1 VTDAD
6 SDDLPPEPTARAQ
19 FARAPLVPVAVAVT
33 VGVLTD
39 RFLGLSAGQMAIVF
53 ALGLAAWFC
62 FRERNGPVAKFGLL
76 VCWAGLAGSYHHYSR
91 NFADTDDI
99 GRLVTDPPGLVRFR
113 GVLVE
118 EPVVVRLS
126 REDPFVPTWKAD
138 RGTALVACRSVL
150 LADGW
155 RPASGRIKLTVDRG
169 IDPSQPS
176 ALDDLRIGDEIE
188 TTGFLHT
195 PRGPAN
201 PGETDFADLARDR
214 RVSAEVRVSK
224 STDAVVRIE
233 RSSGMSLNG
242 TLAAVRR
249 HATGV
254 IDAALPPAEAGLA
267 RALLLGDGAA
277 MERAEWDE
285 YVRTGVVHVL
295 AISGQH
301 LVILAAFVWTACRVL
316 GIPRRTTTYL
326 VMGLVIAYAAVTGLR
341 PSAVRAAVMVAV
353 MCLSLVRR
361 RPLNT
366 ANAIAFAWLIVV
378 ALDPV
383 DLVNVGNLLSF
394 LSVFTLIWGASVWLT
409 PKPKTAGQK
418 LFDEFRPA
426 WQKSLLTLGRIV
438 LAFYAANAILFVANA
453 PLIAAYQNIVSP
465 VGLLVGPPL
474 ILLTA
479 VALVM
484 GFLMLLA
491 GSLHPWLA
499 IPFGWITK
507 WSLTLCG
514 MTVTFADR
522 MPGGAVYVPDPPAWW
537 LVGFYFL
544 GVLLVFSNTRMWR
557 IRLATALFACLL
569 VPLALPFV
577 SPKPDELR
585 VTFLAVG
592 HGGCTV
598 LECPDGRVLVYD
610 VGTLAGPDAV
620 RRSVAPFLWHRG
632 IRRVDELF
640 LSHADADHFNGVP
653 EMLRRFPVGRIT
665 MTPSFAEKP
674 TPEVAAT
681 LAAIKRA
688 NVEVRVA
695 VAGDRFEAGGVRLD
709 VLHPPPEGPQGIE
722 NERSLVLHVTH
733 DGHTLLLAGDLEKQ
747 GTSRVLSLPF
757 PGAEVVM
764 APHHGSR
771 AAFPA
776 SFRNWAKP
784 SFVVV
789 SRGDRGSP
797 VTQNEVGPNVTLWD
811 TATVGAVTVR
821 SDRSGLTAGAFRTG
835 DRVVIGRGSKT
846 PRQ

>member
-1 VTDAD
+1 MTDT
-6 SDDLPPEPTARAQ
+6 DDEPPGPSAISQ
-19 FARAPLVPVAVAVT
+19 FARAPLVPVAVTVT
-33 VGVLTD
+33 AGVLAD
-39 RFLGLSAGQMAIVF
+39 RFLGLSVGHAVAAF
-53 ALGLAAWFC
+53 ALGLAAWFW
-62 FRERNGPVAKFGLL
+62 FRERNGLVAKLGLL
-76 VCWAGLAGSYHHYSR
+76 VCWAGLAGAYHHYAR
-91 NFADTDDI
+91 NFAGPDDV
-99 GRLVTDPPGLVRFR
+99 GRLATDPPGLVRFR
-113 GVLVE
+113 GVIVE

-138 RGTALVACRSVL
+138 RGTALVACRSIL

-155 RPASGRIKLTVDRG
+155 RPASGRVKLTVDRG
-169 IDPSQPS
+169 IDPSRPS

-188 TTGFLHT
+188 TTGFLHP

-233 RSSGMSLNG
+233 RMSGVTLNG
-242 TLAAVRR
+242 TLAAIRR
-249 HATGV
+249 HATAV
-254 IDAALPPAEAGLA
+254 IDSALPPAEAGLA
-267 RALLLGDGAA
+267 RALLLGDGTA
-277 MERAEWDE
+277 MERAEWDG

-301 LVILAAFVWTACRVL
+301 LVILAWFVWTACRVL
-316 GIPRRTTTYL
+316 GVPRRTTTMT
-326 VMGLVIAYAAVTGLR
+326 VMGLVMAYAVVTGLR

-353 MCLSLVRR
+353 MCLSLIRR
-361 RPLNT
+361 KPMNA
-366 ANAIAFAWLIVV
+366 ANAFALAWLVVV

-394 LSVFTLIWGASVWLT
+394 LSVFTLIWGASVWLAPS
-409 PKPKTAGQK
+409 PKAAGQT
-418 LFDEFRPA
+418 LIDEFRPA
-426 WQKSLLTLGRIV
+426 WQKTLLAIGRVV
-438 LAFYAANAILFVANA
+438 LVMYAANAILFVANA
-453 PLIAAYQNIVSP
+453 PLVAAYQNIVSP
-465 VGLLVGPPL
+465 IGLLVGPPL
-474 ILLTA
+474 ILLTG
-479 VALVM
+479 VALVA

-499 IPFGWITK
+499 VPFGWLTK
-507 WSLTLCG
+507 LSLSLCG
-514 MTVTFADR
+514 MTVSFADR
-522 MPGGAVYVPDPPAWW
+522 LPGGAVYVPDPPAWW
-537 LVGFYFL
+537 LVGSYLL
-544 GVLLVFSNTRMWR
+544 GVFLVFATTRSWR
-557 IRLATALFACLL
+557 IRLATALLAWLL
-569 VPLALPFV
+569 VPLTIPFV
-577 SPKPDELR
+577 SSQSDELR

-620 RRSVAPFLWHRG
+620 RRSVAPFLWYRG

-653 EMLRRFPVGRIT
+653 ELLRRFPVGRIT
-665 MTPSFAEKP
+665 LTPSFAEKP

-695 VAGDRFEAGGVRLD
+695 VAGDRFEARGVRLD
-709 VLHPPPEGPQGIE
+709 VLHPPPEGPPGIE

-733 DGHTLLLAGDLEKQ
+733 AGHSLLLAGDLEKQ

-757 PGAEVVM
+757 PGTDVMM

-771 AAFPA
+771 AAFPTT
-776 SFRNWAKP
+776 FRDWAKP
-784 SFVVV
+784 AFVVV

-797 VTQNEVGPNVTLWD
+797 VSQNDVGPNVTLWD

-821 SDRSGLTAGAFRTG
+821 SHRSGLTAEAFRTG
-835 DRVVIGRGSKT
+835 DRVVIKRGAKSS
-846 PRQ
+846 P